1 MNKIGLHT
9 DQLQLPQLNVYQDD
23 VKLAQHEAKK
33 KKKIVIVTIIVQFLK
48 REKKKTSLVV
58 GHDAVSEK
66 FG

>member
-33 KKKIVIVTIIVQFLK
+33 KKNSNSNNYSTVFKE
-48 REKKKTSLVV
+48 RKK
-58 GHDAVSEK
+58 EN
-66 FG
+66 